1 MSKIERNRRLIAV
14 VTVKGNQAVQS
25 FGYRRYL
32 PMGNP
37 KVIMENFDRWG
48 ADEIFLNCVDRGERG
63 PNLDL
68 LSEISKA
75 GITTPVIYAG
85 GIRSEKDAVDAVG
98 KGADR
103 IAVDAG
109 WRCSP
114 NEVASIHQGIGA
126 QAVIASVPVRI
137 SNQELLY
144 YDYENRREGALPHAL
159 TSALEADHVS
169 EVMVVDWS
177 SEGTSTP
184 FDIRLLNYFPT
195 KKPQLIAFG
204 GICNPGV
211 AVDAL
216 ANPKCVA
223 VGVGNFLS
231 YREHAIQFYKSA
243 MQSLSVRQPQYY
255 PFRTEQP
262 IHAADL

>member
-1 MSKIERNRRLIAV
+1 MSKMERNRRLIAV

-25 FGYRRYL
+25 FGYKRYL

-37 KVIMENFDRWG
+37 RVIMENFDRWG
-48 ADEIFLNCVDRGERG
+48 ADEILLNCVDRGKKG

-68 LSEISKA
+68 LSEIAKA

-114 NEVASIHQGIGA
+114 KAVASIHQGIGA
-126 QAVIASVPVRI
+126 QAVIASVPLRI
-137 SNQELLY
+137 NNQELHY
-144 YDYENRREGALPHAL
+144 YDYEKRKEGALPHAL
-159 TSALEADHVS
+159 TSALDAGHVS

-177 SEGTSTP
+177 SEGTGTP
-184 FDIRLLNYFPT
+184 FDTRLLDYFPIEE
-195 KKPQLIAFG
+195 PRLIAFG
-204 GICNPGV
+204 GICNPGI
-211 AVDAL
+211 AVDTL
-216 ANPKCVA
+216 QNPKCVA

-243 MQSLSVRQPQYY
+243 MLDLSVRQPQYY